1 MAKFGLGQIFAY
13 HAQYMRIFRVVI
25 VIAALTAAIQVAA
38 QQPAPVSDTRAAY
51 DAAFKETLL
60 KPGDPPTLLRYAELA
75 VQVGDIEGAISAL
88 ERLLLIDSDQ
98 PKIKL
103 ELGVLYYRLG
113 SYEAARGYL
122 ESARISARASPET
135 KERAGQF
142 LTEVDSKSGKSQFS
156 GDLLFGIGYSTNAN
170 TGPAG
175 AIQSFGAT
183 AVPTPTVSG
192 RPDFNVIGAGTI
204 RHRYDLGR
212 QDKGALESDL
222 AFYGSRQFQVSE
234 ANVYLLDF
242 TTGPRTSPF
251 EDGWLNDMTV
261 KPFFTGRYVS
271 VNNLPSY
278 WAWGAG
284 MEAAT
289 PLGPQI
295 NSALTVFGRRREFQ
309 NNADA
314 PFNDLSSGNEAVAA
328 LDFRVE
334 LTRYMTLSLNGA
346 FTRYIADSDFQS
358 YTEFGVG
365 GAMQVRFT
373 DPLGINGR
381 IWSATASGS
390 TTQAAYDAPDPTV
403 NPFIARNQ
411 FDVNLGFVLLVP
423 LNDHL
428 TLVGQTNYTT
438 RTASLS
444 NYAYDAFTTLVGI
457 GWRF

>member
-1 MAKFGLGQIFAY
+1 MAAALAGL
-13 HAQYMRIFRVVI
+13 
-25 VIAALTAAIQVAA
+25 IAAIPAAA
-38 QQPAPVSDTRAAY
+38 QQVTPSTPTRAAY
-51 DAAFKETLL
+51 DAAFEETLRN
-60 KPGDPPTLLRYAELA
+60 PADPPTLLRYAELA

-88 ERLLLIDSDQ
+88 ERLLLIDGDQ

-122 ESARISARASPET
+122 ESARASARASPET

-142 LTEVDSKSGKSQFS
+142 LAEVDSKSSKSQFS

-183 AVPTPTVSG
+183 VVPTPTVSG

-212 QDKGALESDL
+212 QDDGALETDL
-222 AFYGSRQFQVSE
+222 GFYGSRQFQVSE
-234 ANVYLLDF
+234 ANVYLFDL

-251 EDGWLNDMTV
+251 EDGLLSDMTV

-271 VNNLPSY
+271 VNNQPSY

-284 MEAAT
+284 MEATT
-289 PLGPQI
+289 PLGPEI
-295 NSALTVFGRRREFQ
+295 NSALTLFGRRREFL
-309 NNADA
+309 NNPDA
-314 PFNDLSSGNEAVAA
+314 PTNNQSSGNEAVAV
-328 LDFRVE
+328 LDLRVE
-334 LTRYMTLSLNGA
+334 LTRYMTLSLNSA
-346 FTRYIADSDFQS
+346 FTRYIAEVPSES
-358 YTEFGVG
+358 YTEFGFG

-373 DPLGINGR
+373 DPLGFNGR
-381 IWSATASGS
+381 IWSATASAS
-390 TTQAAYDAPDPTV
+390 TTQAAYDAADVTV
-403 NPFIARNQ
+403 NPFIARSQ

-423 LNDHL
+423 LDDRL
-428 TLVGQTNYTT
+428 TLVGQTNYTQ

-444 NYAYDAFTTLVGI
+444 NYAYEAFTTLVGI

>member
-1 MAKFGLGQIFAY
+1 MRTFGI
-13 HAQYMRIFRVVI
+13 VI
-25 VIAALTAAIQVAA
+25 VVAALTAAIPVAA
-38 QQPAPVSDTRAAY
+38 QQPVPVTDTRAAY
-51 DAAFKETLL
+51 DAAFEETLR
-60 KPGDPPTLLRYAELA
+60 KPADPQTLLRYAELA
-75 VQVGDIEGAISAL
+75 VQVGNLEGAISAL

-103 ELGVLYYRLG
+103 ELGVLYSRLG

-122 ESARISARASPET
+122 ESARASPRASPET
-135 KERAGQF
+135 KERADQF
-142 LTEVDSKSGKSQFS
+142 LREVDSRSGKSQFS

-183 AVPTPTVSG
+183 VVPTPTVSG
-192 RPDFNVIGAGTI
+192 RPDFNVIGAGTL

-212 QDKGALESDL
+212 QDNGAFETDL
-222 AFYGSRQFQVSE
+222 GFYGSRQFQISE
-234 ANVYLLDF
+234 ANVYLLDL
-242 TTGPRTSPF
+242 TTGPRMSPF
-251 EDGWLNDMTV
+251 EEGLLDDMTV

-271 VNNLPSY
+271 VNSLPSY

-284 MEAAT
+284 MEATT
-289 PLGPQI
+289 PIGPQI
-295 NSALTVFGRRREFQ
+295 NSALTVFGRRREFL
-309 NNADA
+309 NNNDA
-314 PFNDLSSGNEAVAA
+314 PTNDLSSGNEAVAV

-346 FTRYIADSDFQS
+346 VTRYIANADFES

-365 GAMQVRFT
+365 GAMQVRFA

-381 IWSATASGS
+381 IWSATASAS
-390 TTQAAYDAPDPTV
+390 TTQAAYDAADPTV
-403 NPFIARNQ
+403 NPLIARSQ

-423 LNDHL
+423 LDDRL
-428 TLVGQTNYTT
+428 TLVGQANYTQ

-444 NYAYDAFTTLVGI
+444 NYAYEAFTTLVGI

>member
-1 MAKFGLGQIFAY
+1 MRKF
-13 HAQYMRIFRVVI
+13 RIAV
-25 VIAALTAAIQVAA
+25 VIAALTAAIPVAA
-38 QQPAPVSDTRAAY
+38 QQAAPVTDPRAAY
-51 DAAFKETLL
+51 DAAFEETLR
-60 KPGDPPTLLRYAELA
+60 KPADPPTLLRYAELA
-75 VQVGDIEGAISAL
+75 VQVGNLEGAISAL
-88 ERLLLIDSDQ
+88 ERLLLIDGDQ

-103 ELGVLYYRLG
+103 ELGVLYFRLG

-122 ESARISARASPET
+122 ESARASARASPET

-142 LTEVDSKSGKSQFS
+142 LAEVDSKSGKSQFS

-183 AVPTPTVSG
+183 VVPTPTVSG

-212 QDKGALESDL
+212 QDNGTLESDL
-222 AFYGSRQFQVSE
+222 GFYGARQFQISE

-251 EDGWLNDMTV
+251 EDGWLSDMTV
-261 KPFFTGRYVS
+261 KPFFVGRYVS

-284 MEAAT
+284 MEATT

-295 NSALTVFGRRREFQ
+295 NSALTLFGRRRAFL
-309 NNADA
+309 NNNDA
-314 PFNDLSSGNEAVAA
+314 PTNDLSSGNEAVAV
-328 LDFRVE
+328 LDLRVE

-346 FTRYIADSDFQS
+346 FTRYIADADFQS
-358 YTEFGVG
+358 YTEFGGG

-381 IWSATASGS
+381 IWSATASAS
-390 TTQAAYDAPDPTV
+390 TTQAAYDAADVAV
-403 NPFIARNQ
+403 NPFIARSQ

-423 LNDHL
+423 LDDRL
-428 TLVGQTNYTT
+428 TLVGQANYTN

-444 NYAYDAFTTLVGI
+444 NYAYQAFTTLVGI

>member
-1 MAKFGLGQIFAY
+1 MRLLGL
-13 HAQYMRIFRVVI
+13 
-25 VIAALTAAIQVAA
+25 AAAVSILTAIGSASA
-38 QQPAPVSDTRAAY
+38 QQNIVPPETRAAY
-51 DAAFKETLL
+51 EAAFEETLR
-60 KPGDPPTLLRYAELA
+60 KPADPPTLLRYAELA
-75 VQVGDIEGAISAL
+75 VQVGNLEGAISAL

-122 ESARISARASPET
+122 ESARASSRASAET

-142 LTEVDSKSGKSQFS
+142 LSEVDSKSRKSQFS

-183 AVPTPTVSG
+183 VVPTPTVSG

-212 QDKGALESDL
+212 QDNGMFESDL
-222 AFYGSRQFQVSE
+222 GFYGSRQFQVSE
-234 ANVYLLDF
+234 ANVYLFDL

-251 EDGWLNDMTV
+251 DEGLLSDMTV

-284 MEAAT
+284 MEATT

-295 NSALTVFGRRREFQ
+295 NSALTVFGRRRAFL
-309 NNADA
+309 NNPDA
-314 PFNDLSSGNEAVAA
+314 PTNDLSSGDEAVAV
-328 LDFRVE
+328 LDFRIE
-334 LTRYMTLSLNGA
+334 LTRYMTLSLNSA
-346 FTRYIADSDFQS
+346 FTRYIADVDFQS

-365 GAMQVRFT
+365 GAMQVRFA

-390 TTQAAYDAPDPTV
+390 TAQAAYDAADPAV
-403 NPFIARNQ
+403 DPLIARNQ

-423 LNDHL
+423 LDDRL
-428 TLVGQTNYTT
+428 TLVGQANYTN
-438 RTASLS
+438 RTASLN
-444 NYAYDAFTTLVGI
+444 NYAYQAFTTLVGI

>member
-1 MAKFGLGQIFAY
+1 MGAF
-13 HAQYMRIFRVVI
+13 RILVV
-25 VIAALTAAIQVAA
+25 VAALTAAIPVAA
-38 QQPAPVSDTRAAY
+38 QQPAPVTDTRAAY
-51 DAAFKETLL
+51 DAAFEETLR
-60 KPGDPPTLLRYAELA
+60 KPADPPTLLRYAELA
-75 VQVGDIEGAISAL
+75 VQIGNLEGAISAL
-88 ERLLLIDSDQ
+88 ERLLLIDDDQ

-122 ESARISARASPET
+122 ESARSSSRASAET
-135 KERAGQF
+135 KERTDQF
-142 LTEVDSKSGKSQFS
+142 LKEIDSKSSKSQFS

-183 AVPTPTVSG
+183 VVPTPTVSG
-192 RPDFNVIGAGTI
+192 RPDFNVIGAGTL

-212 QDKGALESDL
+212 QDDGTLESDL

-234 ANVYLLDF
+234 ANVYLFDF

-251 EDGWLNDMTV
+251 EDGLLSDMTV

-271 VNNLPSY
+271 VNNQPSY

-284 MEAAT
+284 MEATT

-295 NSALTVFGRRREFQ
+295 NSALTVFGRRRAFL
-309 NNADA
+309 NNPDA
-314 PFNDLSSGNEAVAA
+314 PFNDLSSGNEAVAV

-334 LTRYMTLSLNGA
+334 LTSYMTLSLNSA
-346 FTRYIADSDFQS
+346 FTRFIADADFES

-381 IWSATASGS
+381 TWSATASGS

-423 LNDHL
+423 LTDRL
-428 TLVGQTNYTT
+428 TLVGQTNYTR

>member
-1 MAKFGLGQIFAY
+1 
-13 HAQYMRIFRVVI
+13 MRTFRIVV
-25 VIAALTAAIQVAA
+25 VIAALVAAIPVAA
-38 QQPAPVSDTRAAY
+38 QQTTPVADTRAAY
-51 DAAFKETLL
+51 DAAFEETLR
-60 KPGDPPTLLRYAELA
+60 KPADPPTLLRYAELA
-75 VQVGDIEGAISAL
+75 VQVGDFEGAISAL

-103 ELGVLYYRLG
+103 ELGVLYYRLN

-122 ESARISARASPET
+122 ESARASSSASSET

-142 LTEVDSKSGKSQFS
+142 LAEIDSKSSKSQFS

-183 AVPTPTVSG
+183 VVPTPTVSG

-212 QDKGALESDL
+212 QDNGALESDL
-222 AFYGSRQFQVSE
+222 GFYGSRQFQVSE

-251 EDGWLNDMTV
+251 EDGLLNDMTV
-261 KPFFTGRYVS
+261 KPFVTGRYVS
-271 VNNLPSY
+271 VNNQPSY

-284 MEAAT
+284 MEATT

-295 NSALTVFGRRREFQ
+295 NSALTVFGRRREFL
-309 NNADA
+309 NNPDA
-314 PFNDLSSGNEAVAA
+314 PTNNQSSGNEAVAV
-328 LDFRVE
+328 LDFRVA
-334 LTRYMTLSLNGA
+334 LTNYMTLSLNGA
-346 FTRYIADSDFQS
+346 LTRYIAQVPSES
-358 YTEFGVG
+358 YLEFGGG
-365 GAMQVRFT
+365 GALQVRFA

-381 IWSATASGS
+381 TWSATASAS
-390 TTQAAYDAPDPTV
+390 TSQAAYDAADITV

-411 FDVNLGFVLLVP
+411 VDVNLGFVLLVP
-423 LNDHL
+423 LSESL
-428 TLVGQTNYTT
+428 TLVGQTNYTQ
-438 RTASLS
+438 RTASLT
-444 NYAYDAFTTLVGI
+444 NYAYEAFTTLVGI

>member
-1 MAKFGLGQIFAY
+1 
-13 HAQYMRIFRVVI
+13 MRVFRIVV
-25 VIAALTAAIQVAA
+25 VIAALTVAIPVAA
-38 QQPAPVSDTRAAY
+38 QPATPVADTRAAY
-51 DAAFKETLL
+51 DAAFEETLR
-60 KPGDPPTLLRYAELA
+60 KPADPPTLIRYAELA
-75 VQVGDIEGAISAL
+75 VQIGNLEGAISAL
-88 ERLLLIDSDQ
+88 ERLLLIDGDQ

-122 ESARISARASPET
+122 ESARASSRASPET

-142 LTEVDSKSGKSQFS
+142 LTEIGSRSGRSQFS

-183 AVPTPTVSG
+183 VVPTPTVSG
-192 RPDFNVIGAGTI
+192 RPDFNVTAAGTI

-212 QDKGALESDL
+212 QDHGAFETDL
-222 AFYGSRQFQVSE
+222 GFYGSRQFQVSE
-234 ANVYLLDF
+234 ANVYLFDL

-251 EDGWLNDMTV
+251 EGGWLDDMTV

-271 VNNLPSY
+271 VNDQPSY

-284 MEAAT
+284 MEATT

-295 NSALTVFGRRREFQ
+295 NSALTVFGRRRAFL
-309 NNADA
+309 NNNDA
-314 PFNDLSSGNEAVAA
+314 PFNDLSSGNEAVAV

-346 FTRYIADSDFQS
+346 FTRYIADADFES

-365 GAMQVRFT
+365 GAMQVRFA

-381 IWSATASGS
+381 IWSATASAS
-390 TTQAAYDAPDPTV
+390 TTQAAYDAVDPTV
-403 NPFIARNQ
+403 NPFIARSQ

-423 LNDHL
+423 LDDRL
-428 TLVGQTNYTT
+428 TLVGQVNYTQ

-444 NYAYDAFTTLVGI
+444 NYAYEAVTTLVGI